1 MDAKKEIKKLNKEY
15 AKIEKER
22 NERFVKYMEV
32 INSVVRDKTDVIV
45 NSLIAERKRQGLT
58 QQDIADRTGVKTPNI
73 ARFEGKKTTP
83 TFQFLEKYAD
93 ALGMEM
99 EYTLKKKK

>member
-1 MDAKKEIKKLNKEY
+1 MNASKEIEKLNKEY
-15 AKIEKER
+15 EKLERER
-22 NERFVKYMEV
+22 NQRFQKYMEL
-32 INSVVRDKTDVIV
+32 INAVVRGKTDNLV

-58 QQDIADRTGVKTPNI
+58 QQDIANRTGVKTPNI
-73 ARFEGKKTTP
+73 ARFEAKKTTP

-99 EYTLKKKK
+99 EYTLRKK

>member
-1 MDAKKEIKKLNKEY
+1 MDANKEIKKLNKEY
-15 AKIEKER
+15 EKIEKER
-22 NERFVKYMEV
+22 SQRFLKYMEL
-32 INSVVRDKTDVIV
+32 INTLVKDKTDAIV
-45 NSLIAERKRQGLT
+45 NSLIAERKKQGLT

-93 ALGMEM
+93 ALGMEI
-99 EYTLKKKK
+99 EYTLKKK